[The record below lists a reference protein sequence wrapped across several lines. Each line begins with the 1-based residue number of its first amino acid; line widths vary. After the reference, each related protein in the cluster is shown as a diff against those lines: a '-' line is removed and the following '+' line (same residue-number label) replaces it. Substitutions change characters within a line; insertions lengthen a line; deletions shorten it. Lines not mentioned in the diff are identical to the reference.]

1 MQANLEG
8 RDILLD
14 KLMSRRRHSAVTF
27 TKRLWHGMELP
38 RVPVQVLCAHHL
50 LSLFSSAARRAITA
64 LSMLAVPPSRRHFY
78 ADCVFMSHPPVPE
91 TERPSS
97 YVTSPAGPLTSI
109 SSITTITTTH
119 TEIAFLCHTPL
130 FQKLSDHHLKLRDFT
145 SRTLNHRHHH
155 RHRVAGL

>member
-14 KLMSRRRHSAVTF
+14 KLMSRRHHSAVTF
-27 TKRLWHGMELP
+27 TKRLWHRMELP

-50 LSLFSSAARRAITA
+50 LSLFPSAAGRAIMT
-64 LSMLAVPPSRRHFY
+64 LSVLAVPPSRRHFY
-78 ADCVFMSHPPVPE
+78 TDCVFMSHPPVPE

-109 SSITTITTTH
+109 SSITTVTTTH
-119 TEIAFLCHTPL
+119 TDCVFMSHSPVPETERPSLEVT
-130 FQKLSDHHLKLRDFT
+130 
-145 SRTLNHRHHH
+145 
-155 RHRVAGL
+155 